1 LLRDASQAYKGGPNA
16 LKGSPGSSP
25 GSLGFLNLRE
35 RQAGTGSIRSAPVPA
50 AGYQGLSFST
60 SKPLSVRGFVCPSAL
75 GFLRLL
81 AFFFLVGILFLLS
94 RVSPFWA
101 ETYLYPKAKP
111 NVYKETLRWMTFI
124 SGMKQLGRDNGVREI

>member
-1 LLRDASQAYKGGPNA
+1 MVSQR
-16 LKGSPGSSP
+16 
-25 GSLGFLNLRE
+25 LGFLETL
-35 RQAGTGSIRSAPVPA
+35 
-50 AGYQGLSFST
+50 GLF
-60 SKPLSVRGFVCPSAL
+60 LL
-75 GFLRLL
+75 GF
-81 AFFFLVGILFLLS
+81 GILFLLS